1 MADLNDINMWAKI
14 SPSAEN
20 ELEQYKKQTIKTLI
34 RQSARF
40 SAAATQDKSPL
51 IALLHA
57 NYGATYLWA
66 LRDIATDEEIKK
78 YGNIDIISFKNKITD
93 IQDKATKLVSAICPK
108 FIGQVEQ
115 DLMKLAGDI

>member
-34 RQSARF
+34 RQSASF